1 MDKFKN
7 WWSNYKDKL
16 VLKWTKIKEW
26 YLKYLWKICVC
37 GTSINNIKISKRFL
51 LKSINKI

>member
-16 VLKWTKIKEW
+16 VLKKNQ
-26 YLKYLWKICVC
+26 LKNYILEPWQEFIDWLFDTPEK
-37 GTSINNIKISKRFL
+37 K
-51 LKSINKI
+51 

>member
-26 YLKYLWKICVC
+26 YLKYLWKI
-37 GTSINNIKISKRFL
+37 
-51 LKSINKI
+51 